1 MMEKMKDKKESTKN
15 LIDKY
20 SRMIKKS
27 RINGVWRM
35 KERNTMKKGED

>member
-1 MMEKMKDKKESTKN
+1 MKDKKESAKS

-27 RINGVWRM
+27 RISGVWRM
-35 KERNTMKKGED
+35 EKRNTMKKGED